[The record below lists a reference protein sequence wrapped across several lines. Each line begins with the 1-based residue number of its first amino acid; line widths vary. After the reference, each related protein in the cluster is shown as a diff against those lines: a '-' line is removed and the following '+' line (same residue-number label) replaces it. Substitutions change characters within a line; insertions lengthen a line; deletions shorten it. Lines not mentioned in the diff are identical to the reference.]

1 MFPGIIPE
9 TFSMSS
15 NKSSCLKSEA
25 VGLYFN
31 NTEDLKKSSS
41 SFTICYNKA
50 TNKQM
55 KKWLGIK
62 IEFWS
67 ETDSAVKVYR
77 LKTCLMGHA
86 TGVLLKNYYLKI
98 MKYYYH
104 HCRPLEVM
112 VQMLVELFGI
122 NKMNKSHQKEKG
134 KF

>member
-77 LKTCLMGHA
+77 LKTRLMGHA
-86 TGVLLKNYYLKI
+86 TGVLLKNYYLLL
-98 MKYYYH
+98 
-104 HCRPLEVM
+104 R
-112 VQMLVELFGI
+112 
-122 NKMNKSHQKEKG
+122 
-134 KF
+134 